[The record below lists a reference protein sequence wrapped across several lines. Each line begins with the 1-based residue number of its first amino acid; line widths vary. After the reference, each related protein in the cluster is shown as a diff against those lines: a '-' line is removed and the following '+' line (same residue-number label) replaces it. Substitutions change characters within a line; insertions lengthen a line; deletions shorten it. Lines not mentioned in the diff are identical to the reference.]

1 MSNNQIAIY
10 NLICRESLTSTV
22 KMICENISRQNIY
35 KYEQSIYNNQFFIH
49 ELVR

>member
-1 MSNNQIAIY
+1 
-10 NLICRESLTSTV
+10 
-22 KMICENISRQNIY
+22 MICENISIDKNIY